1 MWYTITISMAFN
13 YIRGAQPFWAK
24 GCSVLLLVHSMAED
38 KSELLKVKCQKLKA
52 KSLSS
57 SSLVLVV

>member
-1 MWYTITISMAFN
+1 VVYNN
-13 YIRGAQPFWAK
+13 YINGFQLYQRCTTFLGK
-24 GCSVLLLVHSMAED
+24 GRSVLLLVHSMAED
-38 KSELLKVKCQKLKA
+38 KSELLKVKCQKPKA